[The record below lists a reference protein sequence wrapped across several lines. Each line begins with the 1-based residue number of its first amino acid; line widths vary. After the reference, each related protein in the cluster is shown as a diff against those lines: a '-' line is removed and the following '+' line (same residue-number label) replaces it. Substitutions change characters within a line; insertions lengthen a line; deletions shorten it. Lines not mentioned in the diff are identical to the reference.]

1 MNLKVGTT
9 LQGGK
14 YRILRYLSRGGFGC
28 TYEAKYEDMDSVVA
42 IKEFFVKDFCNRGD
56 DGTISVATQS
66 KKELVDRLK
75 AKFVEEAQSL
85 FKMQHN
91 NIVRVTDKF
100 EENGTAYY
108 VMDYISGKSLN
119 AIVEERGYLS
129 EQEALGYIR
138 QVSDALD
145 YVH

>member
-1 MNLKVGTT
+1 
-9 LQGGK
+9 
-14 YRILRYLSRGGFGC
+14 
-28 TYEAKYEDMDSVVA
+28 
-42 IKEFFVKDFCNRGD
+42 
-56 DGTISVATQS
+56 
-66 KKELVDRLK
+66 
-75 AKFVEEAQSL
+75 
-85 FKMQHN
+85 MQHN

-129 EQEALGYIR
+129 EQEAIGYIR

-145 YVH
+145 YVHSSNRLHLDVKPHNIMVDGNGKAILIDFAFQSSTMR